1 MIEYKTIADSASAQW
16 EISKSR
22 FLSYAAHVENEQ
34 QAQDFITSIKKRHF
48 DARHNCSAY
57 IIGERGRIQKSSDDG
72 EPSGTAGVPILEV
85 LKKNEL
91 SDIVL
96 VVTRYFG
103 GIKLGAGGL
112 IRAYGKSATL
122 ALDAAVIVKKSIF
135 NCYELTLSYD
145 LLGTL
150 ENYLHQNEIRI
161 DGKDYTDSVKLTIL
175 LPKDTAESTIK
186 DITDMTAARCKI
198 TELEPR
204 YINIPVDKKR

>member
-1 MIEYKTIADSASAQW
+1 MIEYKTIENEAFAEW

-22 FLSYAAHVENEQ
+22 FLAYVRHTESEQ
-34 QAQDFITSIKKRHF
+34 EAQNFIVSVKKKHF
-48 DARHNCSAY
+48 DARHNSFAY
-57 IIGERGRIQKSSDDG
+57 IIGERGQIQKSSDDG

-91 SDIVL
+91 SDITI

-122 ALDAAVIVKKSIF
+122 GLDAAAIVKKTIF
-135 NCYELTLSYD
+135 SCYKLTLSYD

-161 DGKDYTDSVKLTIL
+161 DSKDYTDNVKLTVL
-175 LPKDTAESTIK
+175 LPKTTAENTIK

-204 YINIPVDKKR
+204 YINIPI

>member
-1 MIEYKTIADSASAQW
+1 MIEYKTIENEAFAEW

-22 FLSYAAHVENEQ
+22 FLAYVRHTESEQ
-34 QAQDFITSIKKRHF
+34 EAQSFIASVKKKHF

-57 IIGERGRIQKSSDDG
+57 IIGERGQIQKSSDDG

-91 SDIVL
+91 SDITL

-122 ALDAAVIVKKSIF
+122 GLDAAVIVKKTIF
-135 NCYELTLSYD
+135 SCYELMLSYD
-145 LLGTL
+145 LLGTV

-198 TELEPR
+198 TASEPR
-204 YINIPVDKKR
+204 YINIPI